1 MTETKSGE
9 YEMLF
14 VELET
19 KVTVGVIYRP
29 PTPRMQ
35 AFLLKLEN
43 ILQRFSVSNK
53 KAILCGDFNINI
65 ADSSGTEYLNLIA
78 SYGFHNHIVDP
89 NRLTQ
94 TSSSTI
100 DHILSNFNTG
110 PIEAGVIPENVADH
124 FPVYIIAA
132 NSKPLPDRPRANNI
146 PRVNFEKTRELI
158 QEKDFIPTI
167 VGDVNHAYKQFSETL
182 KSSCVKL

>member
-1 MTETKSGE
+1 MTETKTGE

-14 VELET
+14 VELNT
-19 KVTVGVIYRP
+19 KVSVGVIYRP

-43 ILQRFSVSNK
+43 TLQRFSVSNK

-78 SYGFHNHIVDP
+78 SYGFHSHIVDP
-89 NRLTQ
+89 TRVTQ

-100 DHILSNFNTG
+100 DHILSNFDTETNRSRSYSRKTSRTTFQSILSLLTLSHC
-110 PIEAGVIPENVADH
+110 PID
-124 FPVYIIAA
+124 PVHIICH
-132 NSKPLPDRPRANNI
+132 
-146 PRVNFEKTRELI
+146 E
-158 QEKDFIPTI
+158 
-167 VGDVNHAYKQFSETL
+167 
-182 KSSCVKL
+182 